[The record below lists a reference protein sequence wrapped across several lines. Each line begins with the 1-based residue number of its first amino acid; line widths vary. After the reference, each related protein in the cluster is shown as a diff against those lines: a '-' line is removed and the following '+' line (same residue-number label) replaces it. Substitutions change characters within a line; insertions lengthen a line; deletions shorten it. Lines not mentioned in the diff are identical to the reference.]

1 MSEAPHRIRLSPALR
16 ALVGRVS
23 PNVSAAHRALLLLG
37 AHAAGYD
44 IAPCRADTARV
55 LSEELDGPVL
65 RAIEGLLGGRRPPVG
80 AVSYTWPTEP
90 QPQPPVV
97 TDASALEP
105 GTSALERD
113 DEASA
118 SDNPG
123 DPFAGIGIDV

>member
-1 MSEAPHRIRLSPALR
+1 MSEAPHRIRLSPTLR

-23 PNVSAAHRALLLLG
+23 PNISAAHRALLLLG

-44 IAPCRADTARV
+44 ITPCRADTARV
-55 LSEELDGPVL
+55 LSEELDEPVS
-65 RAIEGLLGGRRPPVG
+65 RAIEGLLSGRRSAVG
-80 AVSYTWPTEP
+80 ASSYTWPTEP

-97 TDASALEP
+97 TDFGALEQDA
-105 GTSALERD
+105 SALERD
-113 DEASA
+113 DHAPA